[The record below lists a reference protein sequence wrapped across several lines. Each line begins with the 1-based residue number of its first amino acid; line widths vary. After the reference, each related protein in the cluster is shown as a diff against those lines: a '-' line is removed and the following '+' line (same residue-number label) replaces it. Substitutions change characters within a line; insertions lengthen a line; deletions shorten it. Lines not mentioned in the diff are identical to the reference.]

1 MTKSHSH
8 GDNTWADPTV
18 VRYLIADDGTFGSI
32 HDETD
37 VSLDTTDFDIG
48 FSSSEDTAGA
58 IIVVIDKR
66 FNADSGRFAVISYL
80 LMGDGDIVQIF

>member
-1 MTKSHSH
+1 M
-8 GDNTWADPTV
+8 ADPTV

-32 HDETD
+32 HDEQD

-48 FSSSEDTAGA
+48 FISSEDTAGA

-66 FNADSGRFAVISYL
+66 FNADSGRSAVISYL